1 MKKNLVILSGAGMSA
16 ESGISTFRDA
26 GGLWDKYPVMQVAS
40 AEGYVRDPELVIN
53 FYNERRK
60 QLLDVEPNAGHT
72 GLAEL
77 EKDFNVT
84 VVTQNVDNL
93 HERAG
98 STHVIHLH
106 GELTK
111 VCSSRDP
118 YNPRYVR
125 EMKPEDFLV
134 KLSQGSSVKKVIGV
148 VSGKGGVGKSMV
160 TSLLAAA
167 SMREGFKTAILDGD
181 ITGPS
186 IPKAF
191 GLSMNLVGNAE
202 GLILP
207 ATTTCGIDI
216 VSVNLMLANE
226 TDPVIWRGPVL
237 GGVIKQFWG
246 ETLWQNIDYM
256 FIDMPPG
263 TGDVPLTIF
272 QSVPLDGIVIVS
284 SPQELVGMIV
294 EKAVNMARMM
304 NVPIL
309 GLVENM
315 SYVECPDCGKQ
326 IKVFGESHIDEI
338 AAEYDVPV
346 LAKLPMDPALAAACD
361 AGKIEYV
368 ENNYMKDA
376 IEVLKKL

>member
-1 MKKNLVILSGAGMSA
+1 MS
-16 ESGISTFRDA
+16 EC
-26 GGLWDKYPVMQVAS
+26 
-40 AEGYVRDPELVIN
+40 
-53 FYNERRK
+53 
-60 QLLDVEPNAGHT
+60 
-72 GLAEL
+72 
-77 EKDFNVT
+77 
-84 VVTQNVDNL
+84 
-93 HERAG
+93 
-98 STHVIHLH
+98 THD
-106 GELTK
+106 
-111 VCSSRDP
+111 CSSCGE
-118 YNPRYVR
+118 NCAER

-191 GLSMNLVGNAE
+191 GLSINLVGNAD

-246 ETLWQNIDYM
+246 ETLWHNVDYM

-263 TGDVPLTIF
+263 TGDVPLTVF
-272 QSVPLDGIVIVS
+272 QSLPVDGILIVT
-284 SPQELVGMIV
+284 SPQELVSMIV
-294 EKAVNMARMM
+294 GKAVNMAKKMDI
-304 NVPIL
+304 PII
-309 GLVENM
+309 GLIENM
-315 SYVECPDCGKQ
+315 SYLECPDCGKR
-326 IKVFGESHIDEI
+326 ISVFGESHIEDV
-338 AAEYDVPV
+338 AKEYGIPV
-346 LAKLPMDPALAAACD
+346 LAQIPIDPKIAEAVDQGTAEYIEAPWMDEAVRR
-361 AGKIEYV
+361 V
-368 ENNYMKDA
+368 EEM
-376 IEVLKKL
+376 

>member
-1 MKKNLVILSGAGMSA
+1 MAEEKSSGCSP
-16 ESGISTFRDA
+16 ESCSSCA
-26 GGLWDKYPVMQVAS
+26 
-40 AEGYVRDPELVIN
+40 
-53 FYNERRK
+53 
-60 QLLDVEPNAGHT
+60 H
-72 GLAEL
+72 
-77 EKDFNVT
+77 
-84 VVTQNVDNL
+84 
-93 HERAG
+93 AG
-98 STHVIHLH
+98 S
-106 GELTK
+106 
-111 VCSSRDP
+111 CSSAKKDLKAPANP
-118 YNPRYVR
+118 Y
-125 EMKPEDFLV
+125 
-134 KLSQGSSVKKVIGV
+134 SQVKKVIGV

-160 TSLLAAA
+160 TASLARMMVQQGY
-167 SMREGFKTAILDGD
+167 SVGILDAD

-186 IPKAF
+186 IPKMYGVHGSA
-191 GLSMNLVGNAE
+191 VGSEA
-202 GLILP
+202 GMFPCVAKDGTKIM
-207 ATTTCGIDI
+207 
-216 VSVNLMLANE
+216 SVNLLLE
-226 TDPVIWRGPVL
+226 HESDPVIWRGPVL

>member
-1 MKKNLVILSGAGMSA
+1 MS
-16 ESGISTFRDA
+16 EC
-26 GGLWDKYPVMQVAS
+26 
-40 AEGYVRDPELVIN
+40 
-53 FYNERRK
+53 
-60 QLLDVEPNAGHT
+60 
-72 GLAEL
+72 
-77 EKDFNVT
+77 
-84 VVTQNVDNL
+84 
-93 HERAG
+93 
-98 STHVIHLH
+98 THD
-106 GELTK
+106 
-111 VCSSRDP
+111 CSSCGE
-118 YNPRYVR
+118 NCAER

-191 GLSMNLVGNAE
+191 GLSINLVGNAD

-246 ETLWQNIDYM
+246 ETLWHNVDYM

-338 AAEYDVPV
+338 AAEYAVPV
-346 LAKLPMDPALAAACD
+346 LAKIPMDPTLAAACD
-361 AGKIEYV
+361 AGKIE
-368 ENNYMKDA
+368 
-376 IEVLKKL
+376 

>member
-1 MKKNLVILSGAGMSA
+1 MS
-16 ESGISTFRDA
+16 DC
-26 GGLWDKYPVMQVAS
+26 
-40 AEGYVRDPELVIN
+40 
-53 FYNERRK
+53 
-60 QLLDVEPNAGHT
+60 
-72 GLAEL
+72 
-77 EKDFNVT
+77 
-84 VVTQNVDNL
+84 
-93 HERAG
+93 
-98 STHVIHLH
+98 THD
-106 GELTK
+106 
-111 VCSSRDP
+111 CSSCGESCAQ
-118 YNPRYVR
+118 R
-125 EMKPEDFLV
+125 ESKPEDFLV
-134 KLSQGSSVKKVIGV
+134 KLSKGSSVKKVIGV

-272 QSVPLDGIVIVS
+272 QSVRWYCYRIFSTGISWNDRRKSGEHGKNDECSNSWFSREYELCRVS
-284 SPQELVGMIV
+284 
-294 EKAVNMARMM
+294 
-304 NVPIL
+304 
-309 GLVENM
+309 
-315 SYVECPDCGKQ
+315 
-326 IKVFGESHIDEI
+326 
-338 AAEYDVPV
+338 
-346 LAKLPMDPALAAACD
+346 
-361 AGKIEYV
+361 
-368 ENNYMKDA
+368 
-376 IEVLKKL
+376 

>member
-1 MKKNLVILSGAGMSA
+1 MSGC
-16 ESGISTFRDA
+16 
-26 GGLWDKYPVMQVAS
+26 
-40 AEGYVRDPELVIN
+40 
-53 FYNERRK
+53 
-60 QLLDVEPNAGHT
+60 
-72 GLAEL
+72 
-77 EKDFNVT
+77 
-84 VVTQNVDNL
+84 
-93 HERAG
+93 
-98 STHVIHLH
+98 THDCNSC
-106 GELTK
+106 GED
-111 VCSSRDP
+111 CAQ
-118 YNPRYVR
+118 R

-134 KLSQGSSVKKVIGV
+134 KLSKGSSVKKVIGV

-160 TSLLAAA
+160 TSLLACR
-167 SMREGFKTAILDGD
+167 SMREGYKTAILDGD

-191 GLSMNLVGNAE
+191 GLKENLVGNID

-207 ATTTCGIDI
+207 QTTDNGIDV
-216 VSVNLMLANE
+216 VSVNLMLSNE

-272 QSVPLDGIVIVS
+272 QSIPLDGIIIVA

-304 NVPIL
+304 NIPIV

-315 SYVECPDCGKQ
+315 SYVQCPDCGKK
-326 IKVFGESHIDEI
+326 IYVFGESHIEEI
-338 AAEYDVPV
+338 AKEYRVPV
-346 LAKLPMDPALAAACD
+346 LGAIPMDPALAAACD
-361 AGKIEYV
+361 AGKIEYA
-368 ENNYMKDA
+368 ENHYMDNA
-376 IEVLKKL
+376 MEVIKQL